1 MSMMKIIYS
10 ERCLEF
16 AEPGHP
22 ESPERVRRAAAYL
35 RLSGRYE
42 FLEPEPASEQDL
54 LLVHTPR
61 LIESVKGR
69 TFFDYDSPAYPG
81 IYDYARLAVGGAIL
95 ASRVG
100 GLSLMRPPGHH
111 AGKDFLGGF
120 CYFNNIAVAV
130 RKSGKRTLIVD
141 IDGHHGN
148 GTQDIFLGD
157 PQVVYISL
165 HRSPLYPGT
174 GLSSVGNCLNF
185 PLPAHCGDKLYLEAL
200 DEALH
205 QALRDFNPEQ
215 VALSLG
221 LDGYR
226 DDPLASL
233 GLSTSAYR
241 EIGRRVAGLKL
252 PAFAVLEGGYLPELL
267 GPNIETFLEGLEG

>member
-1 MSMMKIIYS
+1 MKIIYS

-267 GPNIETFLEGLEG
+267 GPNIEAFLEGLEG

>member
-1 MSMMKIIYS
+1 MRIIYS

-22 ESPERVRRAAAYL
+22 ESPERVRRAAEYL
-35 RLSGRYE
+35 RARGYD
-42 FLEPEPASEQDL
+42 FLEPEPATEADL

-61 LIESVKGR
+61 LVASVRDR

-95 ASRVG
+95 ASQVG

-111 AGKDFLGGF
+111 AGRDFLGGF
-120 CYFNNIAVAV
+120 CYFNNLAVAV
-130 RKSGKRTLIVD
+130 RKLGKRTLIVD

-157 PQVVYISL
+157 PQVVYVSL

-185 PLPAHCGDKLYLEAL
+185 PLSARCGDKVYLETL

-205 QALRDFNPEQ
+205 QALSRGFKPEQ
-215 VALSLG
+215 LALSLG
-221 LDGYR
+221 LDGYC

-233 GLSTSAYR
+233 GLSTQAYR
-241 EIGRRVAGLKL
+241 EIGRRLAGLKL

-267 GPNIETFLEGLEG
+267 GPNIAAFLEGLTSQ

>member
-1 MSMMKIIYS
+1 
-10 ERCLEF
+10 
-16 AEPGHP
+16 
-22 ESPERVRRAAAYL
+22 
-35 RLSGRYE
+35 
-42 FLEPEPASEQDL
+42 
-54 LLVHTPR
+54 
-61 LIESVKGR
+61 
-69 TFFDYDSPAYPG
+69 
-81 IYDYARLAVGGAIL
+81 
-95 ASRVG
+95 
-100 GLSLMRPPGHH
+100 MRPPGHH

-267 GPNIETFLEGLEG
+267 GPNIEAFLEGLEG

>member
-1 MSMMKIIYS
+1 MKIIYS

-16 AEPGHP
+16 VEPGHP
-22 ESPERVRRAAAYL
+22 ESPERVRRAAEYL
-35 RLSGRYE
+35 RERYE
-42 FLEPEPASEQDL
+42 FLEPEPASEADL

-61 LIESVKGR
+61 LIKSVKELA
-69 TFFDYDSPAYPG
+69 FFDYDSPAYPG
-81 IYDYARLAVGGAIL
+81 IYDYARLAIGGAIL
-95 ASRVG
+95 ASQVG

-111 AGKDFLGGF
+111 AGRDFLGGF
-120 CYFNNIAVAV
+120 CYFNNLAVAV
-130 RKSGKRTLIVD
+130 RKAGKKTLILD

-157 PQVVYISL
+157 PKVVYVSL

-185 PLPAHCGDKLYLEAL
+185 PLPAYCGDRIYLEAL

-205 QALRDFNPEQ
+205 QALSRGFQPEQ
-215 VALSLG
+215 LALSVG
-221 LDGYR
+221 LDGYK

-241 EIGRRVAGLKL
+241 EIGRRLAGLKL
-252 PAFAVLEGGYLPELL
+252 PAFAVLEGGYVPEML
-267 GPNIETFLEGLEG
+267 GPNLEALLEGLRLA